1 MLVIYI
7 DILFVVVLGINLV
20 FYYAA
25 IIFFW
30 YFGFSVFGK

>member
-1 MLVIYI
+1 MLIIYI

-25 IIFFW
+25 IIFW
-30 YFGFSVFGK
+30 YLGFSVFGK

>member
-1 MLVIYI
+1 MFVIYI

-25 IIFFW
+25 ILFFA
-30 YFGFSVFGK
+30 K